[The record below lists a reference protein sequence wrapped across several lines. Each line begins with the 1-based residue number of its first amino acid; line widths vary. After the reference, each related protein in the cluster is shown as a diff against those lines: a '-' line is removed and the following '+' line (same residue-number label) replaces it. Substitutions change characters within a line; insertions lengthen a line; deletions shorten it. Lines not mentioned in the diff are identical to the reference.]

1 MHKLVFLVQGSQI
14 EPYRVTFEKVSDNN
28 LNAYCTCAAGQS
40 GQYCKHRFWLMN
52 GEIKALVSD
61 NEHELPRLAELLAGS
76 DIETAYQRVIDAE
89 RIADAAK
96 KQLARAK
103 KDLAGAMRR

>member
-1 MHKLVFLVQGSQI
+1 MQRLVFLVQGSQI
-14 EPYRVTFEKVSDNN
+14 EPYRVTFEKVSDTN
-28 LNAYCTCAAGQS
+28 LNAYCTCPAGDN
-40 GQYCKHRFWLMN
+40 GQYCKHRFGLMN
-52 GEIKALVSD
+52 GEVKALVSG
-61 NEHELPRLAELLAGS
+61 NGHELPTLAAMLAGS

-96 KQLARAK
+96 KQLAKAK